1 MVAATPSPCFGAA
14 DVVGCGV
21 LQAVE
26 GAGGRNGGS
35 QGSQV
40 GAGLVEMK
48 AAIEWDVNSGI
59 EW

>member
-1 MVAATPSPCFGAA
+1 M
-14 DVVGCGV
+14 GCGV